1 MGGSGSGRKAT
12 GVRETG
18 VRGRLTTEEKVERNR
33 VRARERWQRLK
44 EEKENGTDLKGQQL
58 YKLHYREKY
67 HKDEERLG
75 YLRESSLK
83 FALNEDPY
91 EFLKY
96 VREKN
101 RTRLD
106 EILNDPEAIE
116 RIFSDR
122 DDISELQRNA
132 QRQKKYYSEK
142 EIKEMERKLNEEF
155 NIVEDRRPGQS
166 TYKKTNEDGE

>member
-1 MGGSGSGRKAT
+1 MGGNGSGRKPT
-12 GVRETG
+12 GGRN
-18 VRGRLTTEEKVERNR
+18 RLTLEEKVERNR

-44 EEKENGTDLKGQQL
+44 EEKEQSGDLTGYEK
-58 YKLHYREKY
+58 YKLSYKVKY
-67 HKDEERLG
+67 HNDEERLG

-83 FALNEDPY
+83 FRLHEDPY

-101 RTRLD
+101 RKRLD
-106 EILNDPEAIE
+106 EILNDSEAME

-132 QRQKKYYSEK
+132 QRQKKYMSEK
-142 EIKEMERKLNEEF
+142 EIKEKQKKLEEEF
-155 NIVEDRRPGQS
+155 GIVEDRRPSQS
-166 TYKKTNEDGE
+166 TYKKTEEDEQ